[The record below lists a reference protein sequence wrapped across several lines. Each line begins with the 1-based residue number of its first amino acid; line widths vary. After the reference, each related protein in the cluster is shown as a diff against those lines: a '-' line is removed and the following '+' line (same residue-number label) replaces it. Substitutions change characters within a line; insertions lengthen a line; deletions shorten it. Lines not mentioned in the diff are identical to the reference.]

1 LQTDLESYRDAEK
14 GVKECDI
21 LYLNICSGIHMSL
34 FREHP
39 VSTPLL
45 SPSDSSGAASV
56 AAGGVP
62 GGAETCNAPHL
73 SESEARRRLLM
84 SPHAVEALAETFRVL
99 GDPTRVRILDALSAG
114 ELCVCDIA
122 SFAGISESAVSHQ
135 LRLLRSMRLVR
146 ARRAGRLVFYAL
158 DDHHIIEL
166 LKQALT
172 HVEE

>member
-1 LQTDLESYRDAEK
+1 LQTDLGSYREAEK

-21 LYLNICSGIHMSL
+21 LYLNICSGIHM
-34 FREHP
+34 FQ
-39 VSTPLL
+39 TPKERVPTHIL
-45 SPSDSSGAASV
+45 SPSDSPGAVSV
-56 AAGGVP
+56 APV
-62 GGAETCNAPHL
+62 GGASGTEACDAPHL
-73 SESEARRRLLM
+73 GTNEARRRGLM

-99 GDPTRVRILDALSAG
+99 GDPTRVRILDALSGG

-135 LRLLRSMRLVR
+135 LRLLRGMRLVR